1 MSYWEPAGHCCTW
14 GRGGGVII
22 GGLAGGG
29 AGTKGRSERRRSA
42 AAGAAGSAGPV
53 AAMLLFCPGCGNG
66 LIVEEGQ
73 RCHRFACNTCPYV
86 HNVTRKVG
94 ARGAEAHALA
104 RRPRDPGLPR
114 LLPRL
119 DRRPAGPAGRPE
131 ALRQPRTAPGA
142 CVELLR
148 PGRSSPRYPCH
159 SSLVLLPEGLFK
171 VAASLST
178 SPFFS

>member
-1 MSYWEPAGHCCTW
+1 MSYWEPARHCSPW

-29 AGTKGRSERRRSA
+29 AGTTGRWERRRRA
-42 AAGAAGSAGPV
+42 AAGAAGSAEPV

-66 LIVEEGQ
+66 LIVEEGP

-94 ARGAEAHALA
+94 ARGAEADALA

-114 LLPRL
+114 LLSRL
-119 DRRPAGPAGRPE
+119 DRRPLGPAGRPV
-131 ALRQPRTAPGA
+131 ALRPPRAAPGA
-142 CVELLR
+142 CVGLLR
-148 PGRSSPRYPCH
+148 PGRSSPLYPCH
-159 SSLVLLPEGLFK
+159 SSLVLLPGGLFK
-171 VAASLST
+171 IAASFST
-178 SPFFS
+178 SPFS